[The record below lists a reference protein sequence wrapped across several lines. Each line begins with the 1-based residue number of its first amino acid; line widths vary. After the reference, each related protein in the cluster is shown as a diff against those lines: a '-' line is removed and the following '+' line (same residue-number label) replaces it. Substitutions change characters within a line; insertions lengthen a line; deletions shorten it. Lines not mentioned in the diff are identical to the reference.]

1 MINIADFY
9 EDMKELRAQMSKRE
23 KPFNDLIDFGWALEQ
38 GVDKGYH
45 CHLVLFFNG
54 HVKQDGWGIAH
65 QVGKEWQKITGK
77 LGYFFNC
84 HDSEQIQ

>member
-45 CHLVLFFNG
+45 CHLVLFLMGTLSRMDGVLLIKSERNG
-54 HVKQDGWGIAH
+54 RKSQA
-65 QVGKEWQKITGK
+65 
-77 LGYFFNC
+77 
-84 HDSEQIQ
+84 S